1 MDASIHVIKIYMKN
15 NLWLT
20 VLVFVVASGFVGWY
34 VGSMSQKSSG
44 FSKTA
49 ESMMMAK
56 DTQLT
61 MNMRKLWEDH
71 IVWTRMWII
80 SEAYNTGGSDA
91 NTTRLLQNQEDIGTA
106 IKPYYGEEA
115 GNQLTALLT
124 THITTA
130 VDLVKAAKIKN
141 TTAMAEADAAWYE
154 NGNEIADF
162 LASANPNWSR
172 DDLRAM
178 MKEHLDLT
186 KQEVVDILEKN
197 YEESVV
203 DYDKVHEEILMMS
216 DALSFGIIKQFPDKF

>member
-1 MDASIHVIKIYMKN
+1 MDESAYVIYSNMKN
-15 NLWLT
+15 NLLFT
-20 VLVFVVASGFVGWY
+20 VLVAAIISGLVGWY
-34 VGSMSQKSSG
+34 MGSMSQKSSG

-49 ESMMMAK
+49 DKMMMVK
-56 DTQLT
+56 DTQFS

-71 IVWTRMWII
+71 IVWTRLWIV
-80 SEAYNTGGSDA
+80 SEAYNTGEADA
-91 NTTRLLQNQEDIGTA
+91 NATRLLQNQEDIGTA

-124 THITTA
+124 IHITTA
-130 VDLVKAAKIKN
+130 VDLVKAAKVGN
-141 TTAMAEADAAWYE
+141 TVAMTQANDMWYE

-186 KQEVVDILEKN
+186 KQEAVNILEKN
-197 YEESVV
+197 YEESVT

-216 DALSFGIIKQFPDKF
+216 DALSFGIIKQFPEKF